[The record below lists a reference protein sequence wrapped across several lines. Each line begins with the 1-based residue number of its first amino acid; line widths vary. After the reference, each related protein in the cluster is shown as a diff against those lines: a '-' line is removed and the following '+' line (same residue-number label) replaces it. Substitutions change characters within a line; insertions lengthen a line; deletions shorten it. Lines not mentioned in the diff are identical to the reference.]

1 MQILYSTWPPR
12 SSRAGRPSMVQYKW
26 SDALGKCSP
35 GYPRFHSEE
44 LFITA
49 SRFPPHSSLIIH
61 HSSFITHHSSLITH
75 HSSSRSDRTK
85 RSYLSLLLAPR
96 FPLPAS
102 VLRPP
107 SSVLRP
113 QSSVLSPPPSVLRP
127 RPSLLTAHGSLRSR
141 CRFWFPLLV
150 AVLHD

>member
-1 MQILYSTWPPR
+1 MQIVYSTWPPR

-61 HSSFITHHSSLITH
+61 HSSFIIHHSSFIIHHSSLITH

-96 FPLPAS
+96 SPLPG
-102 VLRPP
+102 PP
-107 SSVLRP
+107 SSVL
-113 QSSVLSPPPSVLRP
+113 SPDP
-127 RPSLLTAHGSLRSR
+127 LRSLIFAASIGVSIAASG
-141 CRFWFPLLV
+141 CRFARLNHLFYNIV
-150 AVLHD
+150 AL